1 MAQAEQL
8 SPASGGTNAAS
19 AAQQV
24 PSKILIAED
33 DTPNRLFLES
43 LLTRASYDVT
53 SVTDGCKAWQCL
65 LETLERLP
73 HEAADYALPPG
84 AFDLL
89 LCDSHM
95 PAMEGPELIQRLR
108 AHPRLRQMFVI
119 VVTAD
124 SKIESLVS
132 GLEGGADDYVTKPF
146 RPAELLARV
155 KSGLRI
161 RALQR
166 DLATLEHQLA
176 AVHLATAASHEI
188 NNPLMVVLGNLELV
202 KARVAPLNDAETNK
216 RLDTVIAAA
225 QRIQKVTQQLRNL
238 KNVRLTVYL
247 HNHKMIDLSAADPET
262 GAPAPATGETPP
274 AGPSSAGAPPFGNRS
289 S

>member
-19 AAQQV
+19 TAQQA
-24 PSKILIAED
+24 PPRILIAED
-33 DTPNRLFLES
+33 NTPTRLFLQS

-53 SVTDGCKAWQCL
+53 SVTDGCKAWQFL

-73 HEAADYALPPG
+73 HEAADYMLPPG

-89 LCDSHM
+89 LCDSRM
-95 PAMEGPELIQRLR
+95 PVMDGPELVQRLR

-132 GLEGGADDYVTKPF
+132 GLEGGADDYITKPF

-155 KSGLRI
+155 KSGLRM

-188 NNPLMVVLGNLELV
+188 NNPLMVVLGNLGLV

-216 RLDTVIAAA
+216 RLDTVITAAR
-225 QRIQKVTQQLRNL
+225 RIQEVTQQLRNL

-247 HNHKMIDLSAADPET
+247 HHHKMIDLSAADPET
-262 GAPAPATGETPP
+262 GAPAMPP
-274 AGPSSAGAPPFGNRS
+274 
-289 S
+289 

>member
-1 MAQAEQL
+1 MPQAEQV

-19 AAQQV
+19 TAQQ
-24 PSKILIAED
+24 PLSKILIAED
-33 DTPNRLFLES
+33 NTPTRVFLES
-43 LLTRASYDVT
+43 LLRKASYDVT
-53 SVTDGCKAWQCL
+53 SVTDGRQAWQFL
-65 LETLERLP
+65 LETLECLP
-73 HEAADYALPPG
+73 HEAADHTLPPG

-89 LCDSHM
+89 LCDSRM
-95 PAMEGPELIQRLR
+95 PAMDGPELIQRLR

-119 VVTAD
+119 LVTAD

-146 RPAELLARV
+146 RSAELLARI
-155 KSGLRI
+155 KSGLRV

-188 NNPLMVVLGNLELV
+188 NNPLMVVLGNLEII
-202 KARVAPLNDAETNK
+202 KARVAPFNDAETNK

-274 AGPSSAGAPPFGNRS
+274 AEPPAAGAPPSEKRS

>member
-8 SPASGGTNAAS
+8 SPASGGTDAAS
-19 AAQQV
+19 AAQQA
-24 PSKILIAED
+24 PPRILIAED
-33 DTPNRLFLES
+33 NTPTRVLLES
-43 LLTRASYDVT
+43 LLTKASYDVT
-53 SVTDGCKAWQCL
+53 SVTDGCKAWQSL

-73 HEAADYALPPG
+73 HEEADHTLPPG

-89 LCDSHM
+89 LCDSRM
-95 PAMEGPELIQRLR
+95 PVMDGPELVRRLR

-176 AVHLATAASHEI
+176 AVHLATVASHEI
-188 NNPLMVVLGNLELV
+188 NNPLMIVLGNLEMI
-202 KARVAPLNDAETNK
+202 KARVAPLNDAEIK
-216 RLDTVIAAA
+216 RRLDTVIAAA
-225 QRIQKVTQQLRNL
+225 QRIQKVAQQLRNL

-262 GAPAPATGETPP
+262 GAPAPATGETLP
-274 AGPSSAGAPPFGNRS
+274 AGPPAAGAPPSGNRS